1 MIEDSGREIWDM
13 QKEFNDKFF
22 ATKGGW
28 PKEDTLVA
36 LSKEFCLHLIKEATE
51 VLDEMHF
58 KMHRTKSKE
67 MDPMNVLEEMVDV
80 QKFLW
85 GWMQVHGFTYD
96 DFLLEFKRKSSVVEQ
111 RFAQE
116 RSMKEL
122 ESHPCV
128 LVDIDGVLADWEG
141 GFAQW
146 LTSTRVAGVF
156 TCPTAAWAWY
166 ENEAGV
172 LKQEAV
178 KRAFR
183 QSGKKAEL
191 DVLPGA
197 KELLQLIRSKSSL
210 KIVLLTNRPYDENF
224 RIYPDTLTWIKKNDL
239 PYDAIIWSRDKGFD
253 AVKTF
258 RNVYWAVDDKDKNVK
273 RLREAKITT
282 IHVNPCDPETNTQAL
297 FEFALQH
304 LQTKGGK
311 LDDLGYVWNRHV
323 AFEKMLKA
331 GV

>member
-1 MIEDSGREIWDM
+1 MIEDSGRDIWDM

-28 PKEDTLVA
+28 PKEDNLVST
-36 LSKEFCLHLIKEATE
+36 SKDFCLHLVKEATE
-51 VLDEMHF
+51 VLDELHF
-58 KMHRTKSKE
+58 KMHRSKAKE
-67 MDPMNVLEEMVDV
+67 TDPMNVLEEMVDV
-80 QKFLW
+80 CKFLF
-85 GWMQVHGFTYD
+85 GWMQVHGFSYD
-96 DFLLEFKRKSSVVEQ
+96 DFIDEFKRKSMVVEQ

-116 RSMKEL
+116 RSLQEL
-122 ESHPCV
+122 EAHPCV
-128 LVDIDGVLADWEG
+128 LIDIDGVLADWEG

-146 LTSTRVAGVF
+146 LSSNEAPGVPNF
-156 TCPTAAWAWY
+156 SYPAAAWAWY

-197 KELLQLIRSKSSL
+197 KELLQLIRKETVL
-210 KIVLLTNRPYDENF
+210 KIILLTNRPYDENF
-224 RIYPDTLTWIKKNDL
+224 RIYPDTLAWLKKNEI
-239 PYDAIIWSRDKGFD
+239 PYDAITWSRDKGFD

-258 RNVYWAVDDKDKNVK
+258 RNVCWAVDDKDKNVK

-297 FEFALQH
+297 FEFAMQH

-311 LDDLGYVWNRHV
+311 LDDLGYAWNAMVKQPKV
-323 AFEKMLKA
+323 AA
-331 GV
+331 